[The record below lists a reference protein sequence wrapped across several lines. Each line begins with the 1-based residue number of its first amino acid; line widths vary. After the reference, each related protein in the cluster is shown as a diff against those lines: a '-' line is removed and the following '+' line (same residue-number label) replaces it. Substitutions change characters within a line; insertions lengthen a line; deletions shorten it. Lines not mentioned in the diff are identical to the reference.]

1 MFSKDRC
8 NCLKRL
14 RKNVAELNGVEF
26 EPMECDVEVC
36 NCSSCSLCDQETE
49 QLLAALR
56 NKEAS
61 GSPIRIDVESIE
73 AFGLLAVEPFDYD
86 GPMPIPGVP
95 SQDDMSLDNDFQS
108 IGQIHPIT
116 PDNGMDK

>member
-1 MFSKDRC
+1 MISKERC

-14 RKNVAELNGVEF
+14 RKNIAELNGVDF

-61 GSPIRIDVESIE
+61 GSSIRIDVESIE

-95 SQDDMSLDNDFQS
+95 SQDDMSLDNDFES
-108 IGQIHPIT
+108 KSQIHPIT
-116 PDNGMDK
+116 PDNGKDK

>member
-1 MFSKDRC
+1 MISKERC

-14 RKNVAELNGVEF
+14 RKNIAELNGADF
-26 EPMECDVEVC
+26 KPTECDVEVC

-49 QLLAALR
+49 LLLAALR
-56 NKEAS
+56 NKETS

-86 GPMPIPGVP
+86 GPMPIPDVL
-95 SQDDMSLDNDFQS
+95 SQDDMLLDNDFES
-108 IGQIHPIT
+108 TGQIHPIT
-116 PDNGMDK
+116 PDDRKDK

>member
-1 MFSKDRC
+1 MISKERC

-14 RKNVAELNGVEF
+14 RKNIAELNGVDF
-26 EPMECDVEVC
+26 KPTECDVEVC

-49 QLLAALR
+49 LLLAALR
-56 NKEAS
+56 NKETS

-86 GPMPIPGVP
+86 GPIPIPGVP
-95 SQDDMSLDNDFQS
+95 SQDDMLQDNDPES
-108 IGQIHPIT
+108 IGQIHPII
-116 PDNGMDK
+116 PDVRKDK